1 MSSFYGNGG
10 GGSGISPAEVDGKI
24 QTMAEEL
31 KNHIIISKTQPTVQ
45 KAGDLWFIITSDDNN
60 NNGNG

>member
-10 GGSGISPAEVDGKI
+10 ISTAEVDGKI
-24 QTMAEEL
+24 QIVIQEL

-45 KAGDLWFIITSDDNN
+45 KAGDLWFILTSDEDEDESEDN
-60 NNGNG
+60 G